1 MKKSFKYFGLGIFIF
16 ILTQC
21 SDNMQLSVESN
32 NIKQYLSEKAAEI
45 TDHSFSGIHT
55 LDDWKS
61 IKDKRYNE
69 LVDMMSISDLPLKD
83 ERSPLHVKTTGT
95 IQEEG
100 YHIEKLYYES
110 LPGLYVPANLYI
122 PDNIKE
128 PRAAILYVCG
138 HSPSQKV
145 RYQAHPRK
153 FAQLGFVCLVI
164 ETIQF
169 GEVRGDHWGCYAKGW
184 FNWYSRGYNPAG
196 VELWNAIRGIDLLTT
211 RPEVDPQKL
220 GVTGISVEK
229 IHCHLNKT
237 TSANYFFT
245 DKPHAL
251 EYIPDTI
258 WI

>member
-1 MKKSFKYFGLGIFIF
+1 MNKILPVDFRNCIFISYLFTYRYYCDTIIAIKSKQNKFTQQKLIVTIRQHLILWNLCFAIF
-16 ILTQC
+16 ILVIC
-21 SDNMQLSVESN
+21 
-32 NIKQYLSEKAAEI
+32 
-45 TDHSFSGIHT
+45 
-55 LDDWKS
+55 
-61 IKDKRYNE
+61 
-69 LVDMMSISDLPLKD
+69 MSK
-83 ERSPLHVKTTGT
+83 K
-95 IQEEG
+95 
-100 YHIEKLYYES
+100 
-110 LPGLYVPANLYI
+110 NI

-153 FAQLGFVCLVI
+153 FAQMGFVCLVI